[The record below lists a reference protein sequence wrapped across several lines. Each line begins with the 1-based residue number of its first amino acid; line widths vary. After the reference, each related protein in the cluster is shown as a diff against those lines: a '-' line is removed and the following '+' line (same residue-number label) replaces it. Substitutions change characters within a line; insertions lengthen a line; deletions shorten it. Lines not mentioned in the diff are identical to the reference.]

1 MPYVAIMRC
10 PYCGKEIGI
19 ALDNQLR
26 DDAFE
31 GKYVSDPDPC
41 DECKKKLDDNNQFI
55 LVIIDNN
62 MNPVKYVY
70 INRDGLKPGTIKDTD
85 YVALMKEDEFNELC
99 DN

>member
-10 PYCGKEIGI
+10 LYCGKEIGI
-19 ALDNQLR
+19 ALDKKLEDGAFR
-26 DDAFE
+26 DKF
-31 GKYVSDPDPC
+31 VSGPEPC

-55 LVIIDNN
+55 LVIVDKN

-70 INRDGLKPGTIKDTD
+70 VSRDDLKPGTIKDTD
-85 YVALMKEDEFNELC
+85 YVAFMKEDEFNELC